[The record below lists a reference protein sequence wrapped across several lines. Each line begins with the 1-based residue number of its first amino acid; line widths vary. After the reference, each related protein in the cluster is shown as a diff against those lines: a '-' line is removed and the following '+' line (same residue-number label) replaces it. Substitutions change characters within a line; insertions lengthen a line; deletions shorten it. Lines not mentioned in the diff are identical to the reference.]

1 MALAAA
7 RKLLLKHGPDG
18 VTLKAVA
25 DELGMSH
32 TNLIHHFGS
41 AEALQSALMG
51 AMVHDLTDAIEEAID
66 HVRADENATRAL
78 IDIVFDAFGKGGA
91 GQIAAWIALSNKHA
105 HLEPVRDAVQSLVKA
120 ITDRVTH
127 DGAEPPKHT
136 ASALLFLTLCAFGD
150 AVIGDNLRAML
161 GRDKDAVAAHG
172 GLSVTQFFLGI
183 RGAIACRSRRTRNIL
198 SPP

>member
-51 AMVHDLTDAIEEAID
+51 AMVRDLTEAIEEAID
-66 HVRADENATRAL
+66 HVRTDENATRAL

-91 GQIAAWIALSNKHA
+91 GQLAAWIALSNKHA
-105 HLEPVRDAVQSLVKA
+105 HLEPVRDAVDSLVRA
-120 ITDRVTH
+120 ITDRVTR

-161 GRDKDAVAAHG
+161 GRDKDAVRR
-172 GLSVTQFFLGI
+172 LSAYLLPNFF
-183 RGAIACRSRRTRNIL
+183 
-198 SPP
+198 

>member
-7 RKLLLKHGPDG
+7 RKLLLKHGPNG

-51 AMVHDLTDAIEEAID
+51 LMVHDLTDAIQSAIA
-66 HVRADENATRAL
+66 HVRADAPATRAL
-78 IDIVFDAFGKGGA
+78 IDIVFDAFDKGGA
-91 GQIAAWIALSNKHA
+91 GQLAAWIALSNKHA
-105 HLEPVRDAVQSLVKA
+105 HLEPVRDAVHGLVKA
-120 ITDRVTH
+120 ITDRVTA
-127 DGAEPPKHT
+127 DGSEPPKHT

-150 AVIGDNLRAML
+150 AVIGNNLRAML
-161 GRDKDAVAAHG
+161 GRDHDAVRRMAAY
-172 GLSVTQFFLGI
+172 LLPNFF
-183 RGAIACRSRRTRNIL
+183 
-198 SPP
+198 

>member
-7 RKLLLKHGPDG
+7 KKLLLKRGPDG

-51 AMVHDLTDAIEEAID
+51 MMVHDLTDAIDEAIQ
-66 HVRADENATRAL
+66 HVRSDENATRAL
-78 IDIVFDAFGKGGA
+78 IDIVFDAFDKGGA
-91 GQIAAWIALSNKHA
+91 GQLAAWISLSNKHA
-105 HLEPVRDAVQSLVKA
+105 HLDPVRDAVQALLKA
-120 ITDRVTH
+120 IQDRLTR
-127 DGAEPPKHT
+127 DGAEPPENT

-150 AVIGDNLRAML
+150 AVIGDNLRTML
-161 GRDKDAVAAHG
+161 GRDRDTVRRIAVNLLPH
-172 GLSVTQFFLGI
+172 FF
-183 RGAIACRSRRTRNIL
+183 
-198 SPP
+198 